1 MENVSSV
8 SNLNPEI
15 SLQELI
21 LRTNEKLTNLHKN
34 IVNASTLQN
43 SDEKIDTVSKKILSK
58 YQRSLVHQI
67 ELTSLSMEKDYWIWA
82 SDYVDL
88 SDYSAQLK
96 SCSQELT
103 DSDFSELL
111 KNLEESVTREVT
123 SLLENSI
130 KWINE
135 SIAPYSFFLCDLTVR
150 ATKFD
155 KDSPSFDVQFSFVID
170 VK

>member
-21 LRTNEKLTNLHKN
+21 LRTNEKLINLHKN

-43 SDEKIDTVSKKILSK
+43 SDENIDTVSKKILNK
-58 YQRSLVHQI
+58 YDSSLVQI
-67 ELTSLSMEKDYWIWA
+67 DLTSLFTVKDYWIWA
-82 SDYVDL
+82 SDYIDL
-88 SDYSAQLK
+88 SDYSAKLK
-96 SCSQELT
+96 SCFQEQT

-123 SLLENSI
+123 SFLENSI

-150 ATKFD
+150 DTKFD